1 MSPPATGF
9 TAEAMGGDRVR
20 LVARARAGE
29 DVLLTELDGRFWTAE
44 VTASFT
50 GRVVG
55 LFATEGTVT
64 FTRFRAEGTDAAP

>member
-1 MSPPATGF
+1 M
-9 TAEAMGGDRVR
+9 
-20 LVARARAGE
+20 
-29 DVLLTELDGRFWTAE
+29 LLTELDGRFWTAE

-64 FTRFRAEGTDAAP
+64 FTRFRAEGSDAATRLRSAALARGRRSS